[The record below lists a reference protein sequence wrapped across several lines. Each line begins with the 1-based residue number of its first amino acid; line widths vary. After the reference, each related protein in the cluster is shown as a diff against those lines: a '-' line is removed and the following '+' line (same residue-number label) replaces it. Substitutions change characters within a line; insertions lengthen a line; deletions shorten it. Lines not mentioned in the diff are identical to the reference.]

1 MNPALTIARKEYS
14 LSLRSVTTYIIFG
27 LFLLAVGIF
36 FANTAFKV
44 GRAEMR
50 GTFSTIHLIFV
61 VYAPAITMGS
71 IAKEQAS
78 GTFELLST
86 LPIKLSHIVGG
97 KILAGI
103 MQLVTVLLF
112 TLVYLGLLLHFG
124 IGVDLGAT
132 FTGYLG
138 LLLAGSAYISI
149 GVFASSLTQN
159 QVLAFI
165 IGLAISAGF
174 YLVKFFTVLV
184 PPKLANILQ
193 FFSFDHHLQN
203 FFKGVIDTRDL
214 IFFIAI
220 ILIAKYLAELKLQ
233 SRNMMQER

>member
-1 MNPALTIARKEYS
+1 M
-14 LSLRSVTTYIIFG
+14 RSVTTYIIFA
-27 LFLLAVGIF
+27 LFLAATGIF

-44 GRAEMR
+44 GLAELR

-61 VYAPAITMGS
+61 IYAPAITMGS

-103 MQLVTVLLF
+103 MQLITVLVF
-112 TLVYLGLLLHFG
+112 TLVYLALVLHFG
-124 IGVDLGAT
+124 FGADLGAT

-138 LLLAGSAYISI
+138 LILAGSAYISI
-149 GVFASSLTQN
+149 GVLASCLAQN

-165 IGLAISAGF
+165 IGLAISSSF
-174 YLVKFFTVLV
+174 YLMKFLTVLV
-184 PPKLANILQ
+184 PPSLGNILQ
-193 FFSFDHHLQN
+193 FFSFDYHLQN

-214 IFFIAI
+214 LFFIAI